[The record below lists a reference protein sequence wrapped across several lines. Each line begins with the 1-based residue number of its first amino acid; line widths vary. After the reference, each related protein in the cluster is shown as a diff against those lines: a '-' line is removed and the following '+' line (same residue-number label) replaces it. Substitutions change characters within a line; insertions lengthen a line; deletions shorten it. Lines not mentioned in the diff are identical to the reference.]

1 MFLIRRKCFTTRANA
16 WKVASILQKI
26 CNEYEEQGRSEA
38 TIYVSG
44 FSIEYLTPAWAAKL
58 YTSLNLYFLNN
69 FSNFILLLK
78 SNL

>member
-44 FSIEYLTPAWAAKL
+44 F
-58 YTSLNLYFLNN
+58 
-69 FSNFILLLK
+69 
-78 SNL
+78 